1 MYALTVIQRGLGEM
15 SKAVKEGDFEQV
27 KLLLE
32 IGAVQMI
39 MCHALHWHQ
48 S

>member
-1 MYALTVIQRGLGEM
+1 M
-15 SKAVKEGDFEQV
+15 SKAVKDGDIEQV

-39 MCHALHWHQ
+39 MWQALY
-48 S
+48 